1 MKQKSSIAAKYLA
14 FANNLTCRTGCLY
27 QAELLNLHRLRFCL
41 LLYRSFQWIFSC
53 HENTALHRTTRSASE
68 VAHLIRTTKGQLPLK
83 ILQIFF
89 FQITCQDIL
98 FGAKLAQKSLC
109 FGFLICLYC
118 LSQYLSIKLKRLYR
132 RFSRVS
138 AVFYLLCAYTSIFTL
153 YMPKILPYHGFF
165 MQNTVSL
172 YRFPLYRDI
181 RKRCCVV
188 FFFPWLKERLRL
200 SLRAFCLGFRA
211 FSA

>member
-1 MKQKSSIAAKYLA
+1 MKQKSSIAAKYL
-14 FANNLTCRTGCLY
+14 FCQYFDLQDRFLY

-68 VAHLIRTTKGQLPLK
+68 VAHLILTTKGQLPLK

-118 LSQYLSIKLKRLYR
+118 LSQYLSVKLKRLYR
-132 RFSRVS
+132 RFTRVS
-138 AVFYLLCAYTSIFTL
+138 AVFYLLRRID
-153 YMPKILPYHGFF
+153 
-165 MQNTVSL
+165 VSL
-172 YRFPLYRDI
+172 PLFIYQKACRIVFSVCEIRWPDI
-181 RKRCCVV
+181 RMSAKDVAL
-188 FFFPWLKERLRL
+188 FSS
-200 SLRAFCLGFRA
+200 SLGSKSVYDSL
-211 FSA
+211 

>member
-41 LLYRSFQWIFSC
+41 LLYRSFQRIFSY
-53 HENTALHRTTRSASE
+53 HENTALHQTTRSASE

-98 FGAKLAQKSLC
+98 FGAKLAQKSLY
-109 FGFLICLYC
+109 FGLLICLYC
-118 LSQYLSIKLKRLYR
+118 LSQYLSVKLKRLYR
-132 RFSRVS
+132 RFTRVS
-138 AVFYLLCAYTSIFTL
+138 AVFYLLRRIDVSLPLFIYKKPAVSCFRYAKYGDPISGCPQKTLRCFLLSLARRAFTTL
-153 YMPKILPYHGFF
+153 FKSILPWF
-165 MQNTVSL
+165 
-172 YRFPLYRDI
+172 
-181 RKRCCVV
+181 
-188 FFFPWLKERLRL
+188 
-200 SLRAFCLGFRA
+200 
-211 FSA
+211 